1 MARGALRPTVILTS
15 ALDLFLALEG
25 ALDVELLEALVRV
38 VDEQLLEA
46 ICLEHLRHQRKKHC
60 SEARRRSCYYNGR
73 LDVAQPRLI

>member
-38 VDEQLLEA
+38 VDEQLLERVD
-46 ICLEHLRHQRKKHC
+46 IQHLEIR
-60 SEARRRSCYYNGR
+60 E
-73 LDVAQPRLI
+73 